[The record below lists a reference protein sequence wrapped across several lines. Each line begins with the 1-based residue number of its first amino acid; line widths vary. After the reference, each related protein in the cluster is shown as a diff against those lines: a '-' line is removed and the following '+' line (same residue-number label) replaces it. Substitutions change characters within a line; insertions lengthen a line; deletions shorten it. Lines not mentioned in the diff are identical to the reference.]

1 MNLQTSSVRFASQP
15 DGSTL
20 LQNPTISS
28 DIVNRLEKCQT
39 FQERRDYSK
48 KKVFDTNPY
57 TAFKTFSDLF
67 DRLACEDYH
76 TADHILHRIRAR

>member
-1 MNLQTSSVRFASQP
+1 MPILTKLLELYTQT
-15 DGSTL
+15 DGK
-20 LQNPTISS
+20 ISFL
-28 DIVNRLEKCQT
+28 IFGLCA
-39 FQERRDYSK
+39 
-48 KKVFDTNPY
+48 KKVKAVKRDNLKKGFDTNLY